1 MDLFLVLYIFT
12 VAITALFIDMNN
24 LVKPKISFFWCFLSI
39 FTVVFLLLR
48 KNNTMI
54 VNNSLEFIDECS

>member
-39 FTVVFLLLR
+39 FTVVSLLLR
-48 KNNTMI
+48 KNKMI